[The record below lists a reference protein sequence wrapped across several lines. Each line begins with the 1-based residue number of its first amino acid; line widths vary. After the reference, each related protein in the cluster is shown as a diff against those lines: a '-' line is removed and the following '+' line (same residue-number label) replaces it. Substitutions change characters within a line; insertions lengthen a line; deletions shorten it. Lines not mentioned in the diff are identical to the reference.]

1 MSALISRNRN
11 SCLHVVI
18 CQIVC
23 FFLWIL
29 SCDGLL
35 CVKSSDSVFLSLS
48 RQIVYFF
55 LWVLSC
61 NGFYVVIC
69 QIVYF
74 FLCILSCNGLGHDKF
89 VLVNGWHQYGVAKLV
104 SFGSVPL
111 GGSWKVLDTDS
122 INFVFVGRLGF
133 LCLMETRVSCWLK
146 PAKKCLDFWPA
157 I

>member
-1 MSALISRNRN
+1 MTVYYVLI
-11 SCLHVVI
+11 
-18 CQIVC
+18 
-23 FFLWIL
+23 
-29 SCDGLL
+29 
-35 CVKSSDSVFLSLS
+35 

-55 LWVLSC
+55 LWVLAC

-146 PAKKCLDFWPA
+146 PAKKCLDFWPLPFKVISSA
-157 I
+157 SWHNGVSVRWFQHPPLVGKLTELTLQYEGGG